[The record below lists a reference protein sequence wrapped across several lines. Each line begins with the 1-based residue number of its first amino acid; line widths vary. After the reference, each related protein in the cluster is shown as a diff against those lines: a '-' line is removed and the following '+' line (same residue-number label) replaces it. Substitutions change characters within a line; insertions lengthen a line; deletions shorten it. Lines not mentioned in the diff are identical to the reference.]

1 VRKLAERTAGATNE
15 ISGMIGTIQNNM
27 HTAVESM
34 TAGVDQVQQG
44 VSLAQKAGVALD
56 DINHGAQEAV
66 HMVHEIANAVSE
78 QSIAS
83 TDIANNVERIS
94 VMTQENSASLEQI
107 SAEATLLDKTA
118 AALKQAISAFSGG
131 TANDAKA
138 LVERAATIIEASG
151 RQAAFAKI
159 NDPLGELVI
168 RDLYIFVYGM
178 DGTVLAHGGN
188 PSLIGKAMLSAT
200 DAHGKHFI
208 QERIEIAK
216 KAGSGWQDYMFKNP
230 ETGEIEGKT
239 SFIRRVDNY
248 IFGCG
253 VYK

>member
-1 VRKLAERTAGATNE
+1 
-15 ISGMIGTIQNNM
+15 M

-34 TAGVDQVQQG
+34 TAGVEQVQQG
-44 VSLAQKAGVALD
+44 VSLAQKAGTALD
-56 DINHGAQEAV
+56 DINQGAQEAV

-94 VMTQENSASLEQI
+94 IMTQENSTSLDQI
-107 SAEATLLDKTA
+107 SAEAAHLDKTA
-118 AALKQAISAFSGG
+118 AALKQAVSAFSGG
-131 TANDAKA
+131 TANDAKK
-138 LVERAATIIEASG
+138 LVERAASVIEASG
-151 RQAAFAKI
+151 RQTAFSKI
-159 NDPLGELVI
+159 NDPHGEFVI

-188 PSLIGKAMLSAT
+188 PSLIGKGMLAAT

-216 KAGSGWQDYMFKNP
+216 KAESGWQDYMFKNP
-230 ETGEIEGKT
+230 ESGDIESKT
-239 SFIRRVDNY
+239 SYIRRVGDM
-248 IFGCG
+248 IVGCG